1 LSTGAGGRVINP
13 PQVDNLPHSPACEE
27 IVDMKALVGLLSLVL
42 AGCVAS
48 GQAPS
53 PVGGLRCEYLANPLG
68 IDVERPRL
76 SWCLASG
83 AREHAQN
90 AYQVLVASSPEN
102 LQKDDGDLWNS
113 GKVGSPQ
120 TAFVVYDG
128 KPLESVMRAWW
139 KVRVWDEQGRVSW
152 SGPAYWSMGLLR
164 DADWQGRWIGLAR
177 PAGVK
182 EGAPLPFPWLRKTFT
197 LDEKP
202 QQAAA
207 YVNALGYCE
216 LYVNGRKVDD
226 AVLAPAVVDYSRR
239 NWYVTH
245 DIASYLVKGPNVV
258 ALWLGRGWYVRG
270 HPGVVYDGPLVR
282 AQFEIALPGGKTVK
296 LATDGTWKAKASPIT
311 PLGKGTAFGDYGGEH
326 YDAQLDL
333 PEWNSASLKDEG
345 WEAAAT
351 FDPPHVATSAQMV
364 EPNRMIGTIKP
375 VKIDKTA
382 AGGWLIDMGKN
393 FTGWL
398 DLRLPANMAAGK
410 NLKIEFADD
419 PPTGN
424 RYATFNQRDE
434 YVTRAGAGQTVRSR
448 FNYHAFRY
456 AHVTGL
462 DQAPALADVQ
472 GHFIRTA
479 YSRAGQFES
488 SNELLNRIYRLVTW
502 TYQCLTLGGY
512 VVDCPTRER
521 LGYGGDAGTSIET
534 GLFNFDAGGLYNR
547 WSANWRDA
555 QDPQSGDLPYTAPN
569 YPDQGGGGPM
579 WSGFVVTMP
588 WQLYLNYGDK
598 RALETNY
605 PMIRKWL
612 AFAETKT
619 KDHILEPYVSIG
631 IRQMQW
637 NYLGDW
643 VAPHRDAAG
652 QDMAR
657 NTTDARF
664 INNCHYL
671 YTLELAAKIAAVLGK
686 PADAAMYA
694 QRADRLRRTL
704 HEKFFDAAKN
714 SYATGEQP
722 YLAFPLLIGVAPAE
736 VRPAV
741 LKNLEETI
749 RVKNTGHFD
758 AGMHGLYFLLKEL
771 MEEDRNDLIFEMA
784 TKKDF
789 PGWGNMLERG
799 ATTSWE
805 SWTGGSHIHDTLIS
819 IGAWFI
825 EGIGGI
831 RVDEKAPGFRH
842 FLLKPAPVGDLT
854 FARTEYKSIHGVIVS
869 GWRIENGALHA
880 AVTAPPGTTATLYL
894 PSAAPDA
901 ITESGRP
908 AAQAKGV
915 KFTGTE
921 KGKAVFELA
930 SGHYEFVSKM
940 R

>member
-1 LSTGAGGRVINP
+1 
-13 PQVDNLPHSPACEE
+13 
-27 IVDMKALVGLLSLVL
+27 MKALVALFSLVL
-42 AGCVAS
+42 AGFVAS
-48 GQAPS
+48 AQAPS
-53 PVGGLRCEYLANPLG
+53 TVEGLRCEYLVNPLG
-68 IDVERPRL
+68 IDVEKPRL
-76 SWCLASG
+76 SWALASG
-83 AREHAQN
+83 LREYGQS
-90 AYQVLVASSPEN
+90 AYQILVASSPES
-102 LQKDDGDLWNS
+102 LQQNNGDLWNS
-113 GKVGSPQ
+113 GKVGSSQ
-120 TAFVVYDG
+120 TTFVAYDG
-128 KPLESVMRAWW
+128 RPLESGMRAWW
-139 KVRVWDEQGRVSW
+139 KVRVWDEQGRAAW
-152 SGPAYWSMGLLR
+152 SAPAYWSMGLLHG
-164 DADWQGRWIGLAR
+164 ADWQGRWIGLAR

-182 EGAPLPFPWLRKTFT
+182 EGTPLPFPWLRKTFT

-202 QQAAA
+202 ERAAA
-207 YVNALGYCE
+207 YVNVLGYYE

-245 DIASYLVKGPNVV
+245 DIASYLNKGPNVV
-258 ALWLGRGWYVRG
+258 ALWLGRGWYVKG

-282 AQFEIALPGGKTVK
+282 AQFEIALPGGKAVN
-296 LATDGTWKAKASPIT
+296 LSTDGTWKAKASPIT

-333 PEWNSASLKDEG
+333 PDWNSVGLKDEG

-351 FDPPHVATSAQMV
+351 FDPPRVTTSAQMV
-364 EPNRMIGTIKP
+364 EPNRLLETIRP
-375 VKIDKTA
+375 VKIEKTA
-382 AGGWLIDMGKN
+382 AGGWLVDMGKN

-398 DLRLPANMAAGK
+398 ELRLPANMAAGK

-462 DQAPALADVQ
+462 DQAPAVADVQ
-472 GHFIRTA
+472 GHLIRTS

-534 GLFNFDAGGLYNR
+534 GMFNFDTGGLYNR

-555 QDPQSGDLPYTAPN
+555 QDPQLGDLPYTAPN

-605 PMIRKWL
+605 PMIQKWL

-643 VAPHRDAAG
+643 VAPHRDSAG
-652 QDMAR
+652 VDMAR
-657 NTTDARF
+657 NTVDARF

-671 YTLELAAKIAAVLGK
+671 YTIELAAKIAAVLGK
-686 PADAAMYA
+686 PADEAMYA
-694 QRADRLRRTL
+694 QRAETLRRTL
-704 HEKFFDAAKN
+704 HAQFFDAAKS

-722 YLAFPLLIGVAPAE
+722 YLAFPLLIGVAPPD

-749 RVKNTGHFD
+749 RVKNTGHLD

-771 MEEDRNDLIFEMA
+771 MEEDRNDLIYEMA
-784 TKKDF
+784 TKTDF
-789 PGWGNMLERG
+789 PGWGNMLEKG

-869 GWRIENGALHA
+869 DWRIENGALHA
-880 AVTAPPGTTATLYL
+880 SVTAPAGTTATLYL
-894 PSAAPDA
+894 PSVSADA
-901 ITESGRP
+901 ITEGGRP

>member
-1 LSTGAGGRVINP
+1 
-13 PQVDNLPHSPACEE
+13 
-27 IVDMKALVGLLSLVL
+27 MKAFIAVLSLAL

-48 GQAPS
+48 GESPS
-53 PVGGLRCEYLANPLG
+53 PVEGLRCEYLVNPVG
-68 IDVERPRL
+68 IDVEKPRL
-76 SWCLASG
+76 SWALISG
-83 AREHAQN
+83 AREHAQS
-90 AYQVLVASSPEN
+90 AYQILVAGSLQN
-102 LQKDDGDLWNS
+102 LQRNDGDLWNS
-113 GKVGSPQ
+113 GKVGDSQ
-120 TAFVVYDG
+120 TTFVVYDG
-128 KPLESVMRAWW
+128 KPLESGMRAWW
-139 KVRVWDEQGRVSW
+139 KVRVWDDQGRAAW
-152 SGPAYWSMGLLR
+152 SGPAHWSMGLLH
-164 DADWQGRWIGLAR
+164 DADWKSRWIGLAR
-177 PAGVK
+177 PASVK
-182 EGAPLPFPWLRKTFT
+182 EGTPLPFPWLRKTFT
-197 LDEKP
+197 LDDRPER
-202 QQAAA
+202 AAA
-207 YVNALGYCE
+207 YVNALGYYE
-216 LYVNGRKVDD
+216 LYVNGKKVDD

-245 DIASYLVKGPNVV
+245 DIASYLIKGRNSV
-258 ALWLGRGWYVRG
+258 ALWLGRGWYVKG

-282 AQFEIALPGGKTVK
+282 AQFEIALPGGKAVNVE
-296 LATDGTWKAKASPIT
+296 TDGTWKAKASPIT

-333 PEWNSASLKDEG
+333 PDWNAASLDDSA

-351 FDPPHVATSAQMV
+351 FDPPRAATSAQMV
-364 EPNRMIGTIKP
+364 EPNRILETLKP

-398 DLRLPANMAAGK
+398 ELRLPANMAAGR

-462 DQAPALADVQ
+462 DQAPAPADIR
-472 GHFIRTA
+472 GYFIRTA
-479 YSRAGQFES
+479 YSRAGEFES

-534 GLFNFDAGGLYNR
+534 GMFNFDTGGLYNR

-605 PMIRKWL
+605 PMIQKWL

-652 QDMAR
+652 QDIAR
-657 NTTDARF
+657 NTVDARF

-671 YTLELAAKIAAVLGK
+671 YTLELAAKIASVLGK
-686 PADAAMYA
+686 PADSALYAA
-694 QRADRLRRTL
+694 RANTLRRTL
-704 HEKFFDAAKN
+704 HAQFFDAAKN

-722 YLAFPLLIGVAPAE
+722 YLAFPLLIGVAPPE
-736 VRPAV
+736 VRAAV

-784 TKKDF
+784 TKKDY
-789 PGWGNMLERG
+789 PGWGNMLEKG

-831 RVDEKAPGFRH
+831 RVDENAPGFRH

-854 FARTEYKSIHGVIVS
+854 FASTRYKSMHGTIVS
-869 GWRIENGALHA
+869 DWRIENGVLHA
-880 AVTAPPGTTATLYL
+880 ATTVPPGTTATLYL
-894 PSAAPDA
+894 PGVGPEA

-908 AAQAKGV
+908 ATGAKGV
-915 KFTGTE
+915 KLSGTE

-930 SGHYEFVSKM
+930 AGHYEFASKM

>member
-1 LSTGAGGRVINP
+1 LAAS
-13 PQVDNLPHSPACEE
+13 
-27 IVDMKALVGLLSLVL
+27 LLAVL

-48 GQAPS
+48 GQTPS
-53 PVGGLRCEYLANPLG
+53 QVEGLRCEYLVNPLG
-68 IDVERPRL
+68 IDVEQPRL
-76 SWCLASG
+76 SWALISS
-83 AREHAQN
+83 ARERGQS
-90 AYQVLVASSPEN
+90 AYQILVASS
-102 LQKDDGDLWNS
+102 LQDLQRNNGDLWNS
-113 GKVGSPQ
+113 GKVGDAQ
-120 TAFVVYDG
+120 TTFVAYDG
-128 KPLESVMRAWW
+128 KPLESGMRAWW
-139 KVRVWDEQGRVSW
+139 KVRVWDEQGRAAW
-152 SGPAYWSMGLLR
+152 SEPAHWSMGLLH
-164 DADWQGRWIGLAR
+164 DADWRGHWIGLAR
-177 PAGVK
+177 PASVK
-182 EGAPLPFPWLRKTFT
+182 EGTPLPFPWLRKTFT
-197 LDEKP
+197 LDERP
-202 QQAAA
+202 ERATA
-207 YVNALGYCE
+207 YVNALGYYE

-245 DIASYLVKGPNVV
+245 DIASYLIKGRNSV

-282 AQFEIALPGGKTVK
+282 AQFAIALPGGKAVNVE
-296 LATDGTWKAKASPIT
+296 TDGTWKAKASPIT

-333 PEWNSASLKDEG
+333 PDWNAASLDDSA
-345 WEAAAT
+345 WEAATT
-351 FDPPHVATSAQMV
+351 FDPPRVATSAQMV
-364 EPNRMIGTIKP
+364 EPNRILETIQP
-375 VKIDKTA
+375 VKIDKT

-398 DLRLPANMAAGK
+398 ELRLPSNMAAGK

-462 DQAPALADVQ
+462 DQAPALADVR
-472 GHFIRTA
+472 GYFIRTA

-502 TYQCLTLGGY
+502 TYECLTLGGY

-534 GLFNFDAGGLYNR
+534 GMFNFDAGGLYNR

-555 QDPQSGDLPYTAPN
+555 QDRQSGDLPYTAPN

-605 PMIRKWL
+605 PMIQKWL

-643 VAPHRDAAG
+643 VAPHRDSAG
-652 QDMAR
+652 QDIAR
-657 NTTDARF
+657 NAVAARF

-671 YTLELAAKIAAVLGK
+671 YTIELAAKIAAVLVK
-686 PADAAMYA
+686 PADAALYA
-694 QRADRLRRTL
+694 ERADTLRRAL
-704 HEKFFDAAKN
+704 HAQFFDAAKN

-722 YLAFPLLIGVAPAE
+722 YLAFPLLIGVAPPE
-736 VRPAV
+736 VRAAV
-741 LKNLEETI
+741 LQNLEETI

-771 MEEDRNDLIFEMA
+771 MEEDRNDLIYEMA

-789 PGWGNMLERG
+789 PGWGNMLEKG

-854 FARTEYKSIHGVIVS
+854 FARTQYKSVHGVIVS
-869 GWRIENGALHA
+869 DWRIENGVLRASI
-880 AVTAPPGTTATLYL
+880 TAPPGTTATLYL
-894 PSAAPDA
+894 PTVAREA

-908 AAQAKGV
+908 ATQAKGV
-915 KFTGTE
+915 KLTGTE

-930 SGHYEFVSKM
+930 AGHYEFASKM